1 MKARSRLIDIVALE
15 ESLTDSHPFWAE
27 LLSMAIL
34 IGVTSILGYA
44 FHYILG
50 GA

>member
-1 MKARSRLIDIVALE
+1 MKTGSKLIDIVALE
-15 ESLTDSHPFWAE
+15 EGMADSYPFWAE
-27 LLSMAIL
+27 LLSMAIF
-34 IGVTSILGYA
+34 IGITSILGYA